1 MAERPMTNI
10 MEKSCKSYFQL
21 RLFGCALI
29 RISSRVVFD
38 EVAHVLLAKIGGSD
52 AMLKTGMHSRR
63 KYKVQ
68 SSKLL
73 NFPESLKLWS
83 VDDPPNLLVK
93 ANEAMNAWKAERK
106 ESSSE
111 ENAVSSSE
119 PEEKSIDPAVLDDW
133 VRDMEEIEKE
143 IRAAEADATASATNK
158 E

>member
-1 MAERPMTNI
+1 MTNI
-10 MEKSCKSYFQL
+10 MEKSCKSYFQP
-21 RLFGCALI
+21 RLFGCFLI

-83 VDDPPNLLVK
+83 VDDPPDLLVK
-93 ANEAMNAWKAERK
+93 ANEAVNG
-106 ESSSE
+106 
-111 ENAVSSSE
+111 V
-119 PEEKSIDPAVLDDW
+119 IDLPAFFYVILLLLW
-133 VRDMEEIEKE
+133 LLGWLGGLG
-143 IRAAEADATASATNK
+143 IR
-158 E
+158 